1 MSSVL
6 SKSRAPMRNNY
17 TSTRRTVAKP
27 MGSPRKGRPAA
38 KAVVPKSGKYS
49 GSSMAVALDPQSVQR
64 AFLWLVGLACVLAA
78 FGGLSFG
85 LMKAYQYCVSSEYFK
100 VSTIE
105 VQGTRQLSTA
115 EIIDLSGIHEGDN
128 SLSVHIPEIENKLL
142 QNPWIESVSIKRELP
157 DRFVIEIN
165 ERIPQ
170 FWVLK
175 DGTLHYLDQS
185 GILIA
190 PVESSNF
197 YSLPTLDI
205 GPGGDEALPYLSEFM
220 QSINSVDMPFE
231 LSNISWLRISAGKGF
246 ELYWENKHLSLSID
260 MVNWQQN
267 LKRLSLVVTDMEK
280 RGEIAQTREIRAAD
294 GQVWLQKS

>member
-1 MSSVL
+1 MPSVL
-6 SKSRAPMRNNY
+6 TKNRAPQRNSY
-17 TSTRRTVAKP
+17 TSTRRTAPMTTSSKKVRPSAKT
-27 MGSPRKGRPAA
+27 M
-38 KAVVPKSGKYS
+38 VQKSAKYS
-49 GSSMAVALDPQSVQR
+49 GTTAATTFDPQSVQR

-85 LMKAYQYCVSSEYFK
+85 LMKIYRYCISSDYFLI
-100 VSTIE
+100 STIE
-105 VQGTRQLSTA
+105 VQGTQQLNTA
-115 EIIDLSGIHEGDN
+115 EIISLSGIREGDN
-128 SLSVHIPEIENKLL
+128 SLSIHIPEIESKLL

-165 ERIPQ
+165 ERVPQ

-175 DGTLHYLDQS
+175 DGTLHYLDQN
-185 GILIA
+185 GVLIA

-197 YSLPTLDI
+197 NSLPTLDI
-205 GPGGDEALPYLSEFM
+205 GPGGEEALPFLSDFLKT
-220 QSINSVDMPFE
+220 INSVDIPFE

-260 MVNWQQN
+260 IEDWQSN
-267 LKRLSLVVTDMEK
+267 LKRLSLVVSDMEK
-280 RGEIAQTREIRAAD
+280 RDEIANTREIRAAD